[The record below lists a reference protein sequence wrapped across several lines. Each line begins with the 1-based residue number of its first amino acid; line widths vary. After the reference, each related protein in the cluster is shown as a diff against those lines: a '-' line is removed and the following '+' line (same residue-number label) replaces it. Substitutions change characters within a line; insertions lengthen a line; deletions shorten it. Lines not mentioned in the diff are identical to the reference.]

1 MDYFGIAS
9 TLIVISALFGYI
21 NVRFLKLPITIG
33 LVLITIVFTL
43 VAVIIGQFDDTILQT
58 ERDFITNI
66 NFGSLLLD
74 VMLSFLLF
82 AGALHTNFD
91 QLKIQRWPILAFSTV
106 GVLVSTLLVG
116 VIMYPL
122 ITAMG
127 FNVNF
132 IHCLLF
138 GALISPTDPIAVL
151 GILKKVGAPK
161 KLETKIVGESLF
173 NDGVGVVI
181 FLTIYAIAKK
191 PDAAIDLSEI
201 ATLFIQEVGGGILLG
216 GLLGW
221 LAYRL
226 MKSINNYEV
235 EVIITLAV
243 VMGGTLLADKW
254 HLSAPLSMV
263 TAGLIVGNDTV
274 RETSMS
280 DITEVYVDKFWELV
294 DEIMNGILF
303 VFIGLQFIEISYTAR
318 IELVSAIAVVIA
330 LLARFISLWI
340 PAQVVRWKEKITLN
354 TITVLTWGGLRGG
367 ISIALALS
375 LKPEFKSSTILE
387 IGYYEMPDG
396 TQKLIEKPSH
406 LISDLKVLIMKNPD
420 DKFSQ
425 NVSMSSFENKIINL
439 ATTSGSVEQNE
450 NLLTE
455 ISSYIYERHS
465 NLALLSTNRKKT
477 EISQKIETIES
488 DER

>member
-122 ITAMG
+122 LTAMG

-151 GILKKVGAPK
+151 GILK
-161 KLETKIVGESLF
+161 
-173 NDGVGVVI
+173 
-181 FLTIYAIAKK
+181 
-191 PDAAIDLSEI
+191 
-201 ATLFIQEVGGGILLG
+201 
-216 GLLGW
+216 
-221 LAYRL
+221 R
-226 MKSINNYEV
+226 
-235 EVIITLAV
+235 
-243 VMGGTLLADKW
+243 
-254 HLSAPLSMV
+254 
-263 TAGLIVGNDTV
+263 
-274 RETSMS
+274 
-280 DITEVYVDKFWELV
+280 
-294 DEIMNGILF
+294 
-303 VFIGLQFIEISYTAR
+303 
-318 IELVSAIAVVIA
+318 
-330 LLARFISLWI
+330 
-340 PAQVVRWKEKITLN
+340 
-354 TITVLTWGGLRGG
+354 
-367 ISIALALS
+367 
-375 LKPEFKSSTILE
+375 
-387 IGYYEMPDG
+387 
-396 TQKLIEKPSH
+396 
-406 LISDLKVLIMKNPD
+406 
-420 DKFSQ
+420 
-425 NVSMSSFENKIINL
+425 
-439 ATTSGSVEQNE
+439 
-450 NLLTE
+450 
-455 ISSYIYERHS
+455 
-465 NLALLSTNRKKT
+465 
-477 EISQKIETIES
+477 
-488 DER
+488 